1 MDLFI
6 LALEIAEDAHSGQ
19 EDKGGNAYIKHPITV
34 ASMLDSEEEKVVALL
49 HDVIEDSAYTLEDLR
64 EAGIPKHLLEA
75 IDLLTKK
82 ESVSYDDYLK
92 GVKGNK
98 LARVVKIADLLHN
111 SELKRLKR
119 VTQKDIDRQAK
130 YRKAIIYLA
139 SNNTNE

>member
-6 LALEIAEDAHSGQ
+6 VALEIAADAHSGQ
-19 EDKGGNAYIKHPITV
+19 KDKGENAYINHPLKV

-64 EAGIPKHLLEA
+64 EVGIPKHLLEA

-82 ESVSYDDYLK
+82 EGVSYDDYLK

-98 LARVVKIADLLHN
+98 LARVVKIADLFHN
-111 SELKRLKR
+111 SDLKRLKR
-119 VTQKDIDRQAK
+119 VTQKDLDRQAK